1 MLVIG
6 LSSVDQRPDVSEYNG
21 GLCEKE
27 NFSYS
32 SLTVKGHD
40 ILCDRVSL
48 VGRGR
53 RNAGSGWI

>member
-1 MLVIG
+1 MVF
-6 LSSVDQRPDVSEYNG
+6 
-21 GLCEKE
+21 EKE